1 MQCIQFSLY
10 IKFRGVYK
18 MKKKLSL
25 LLLTFIFAVL
35 AACGNT
41 EKSNADTK
49 KGSEK
54 SAEIK
59 VTHDLG
65 EDTVKADPK
74 TVVAFDF
81 GVLDTLDKLGIE
93 VAGVP
98 QANIPPY
105 LSKYEDS
112 KYTNVGSLKEPDFEA
127 ISELEPDVIFI
138 SGRQSA
144 AYEELKKIAPTVYL
158 GVDTTDYMNS
168 FKHNMNIIGEIFDK
182 KQEVTKELAKIDE
195 DIATLNEKAK
205 AVDGKSLILLVN
217 DGSISAYGKNS
228 RFGIIHDVFGLAP
241 ADENIEASTHGQ
253 KVTFEYVAEK
263 NPAYLFVID
272 RGAVVGGESSAEK
285 VLDNK
290 LINGIDAAKNDHI
303 VYLDPSYWYLSGG
316 GLLSTSEMVKEI
328 SEAISK

>member
-1 MQCIQFSLY
+1 
-10 IKFRGVYK
+10 

-25 LLLTFIFAVL
+25 LLLTCILAVL

-41 EKSNADTK
+41 EKSNADTN

-54 SAEIK
+54 SAKIK
-59 VTHDLG
+59 VTHELG
-65 EDTVKADPK
+65 EDTVKVNPK

-168 FKHNMNIIGEIFDK
+168 FKHNMNIIGEIFEK
-182 KQEVTKELAKIDE
+182 KQEVSKELAKIDE
-195 DIATLNEKAK
+195 DIAALNEKAK

-263 NPAYLFVID
+263 NPAYLFVVD

-290 LINGIDAAKNDHI
+290 LVKGIAAAKNDHI

-328 SEAISK
+328 SEAIYK